1 MKQMEKFLFQPA
13 RLTFTRE
20 KITSRRPSGTRLSPW
35 GTVHLLTYLVVLIDI
50 EKGKLSPDQ
59 EIRFPAEAEREYGA
73 MRSTQ
78 GRTGETRLL
87 KDVLN
92 QAVSFNAPDCI
103 VALFEVYGGVRG
115 LVRRIH
121 EYWNVSDYS
130 RKIPTGRKKLPQ
142 RSNLYDYYKIGD
154 YFLALPEET
163 LSLLANKDHRIHG
176 KLHKA
181 QSQLDGKDGVIASI
195 YWGTN
200 QSDCLMFY
208 KKENQITC
216 SLVING
222 KNLLHTTELALNPS
236 PDYVEPEIKLKDTS
250 TFKECLETNFKGYFL
265 NEKIAEGIVVDHT
278 VCDQSSI
285 VREKWKDVAY
295 IAFSAESFKAMIP
308 KSKRDFHGNEL
319 IAKYKIEKNISVII
333 TDKPIPQL
341 RNQIPQFIVPNSF
354 TFAYE
359 YACYQIENYNGNFC
373 AITGSAGKS
382 STRLMLT
389 HLLKDSGKSFGNFGN
404 ANLHYSTFS
413 LTLEVNNHYD
423 QILLEA
429 AVGSMNRWG
438 YGNNAYLWKAD
449 VVIVTSFGSA
459 HALSTIEGNLRVK
472 KHLFHGVK
480 ENGSVVINKDM
491 EEHYLEK
498 FVKKAES
505 LSLNILFSS
514 LTDPNAD
521 CYLLEKRVLKEETNI
536 RVNFRGRELS
546 FCLTTDSD
554 GQIQNAM
561 SSLLALD
568 VMGYPVEEH
577 LHLFESYQSFER
589 ILRPLQLT
597 FDAKQVT
604 VVDDTHNSSV
614 ESMINGID
622 YFSDKKNFYQGKKV
636 LVLGEIAD
644 LGKDTIMHH
653 KRLIPHINKAKPDH
667 IIMYG
672 NPFKELSLDVEHVT
686 LCDTKE
692 EVAQKVIEES
702 TDDSYIYVKGSHGIG
717 FHEVIDFLKK
727 QAESNQEEK
736 NGKQG

>member
-1 MKQMEKFLFQPA
+1 
-13 RLTFTRE
+13 
-20 KITSRRPSGTRLSPW
+20 
-35 GTVHLLTYLVVLIDI
+35 
-50 EKGKLSPDQ
+50 
-59 EIRFPAEAEREYGA
+59 
-73 MRSTQ
+73 
-78 GRTGETRLL
+78 
-87 KDVLN
+87 
-92 QAVSFNAPDCI
+92 APDCI
-103 VALFEVYGGVRG
+103 VALFEVYGGEKG
-115 LVRRIH
+115 LLRRVH

-130 RKIPTGRKKLPQ
+130 RKVSTGRKKLPQ
-142 RSNLYDYYKIGD
+142 RSNLYDYYKIGE
-154 YFLALPEET
+154 YFLALQEET
-163 LSLLANKDHRIHG
+163 LSLLANKNHIIHG

-181 QSQLDGKDGVIASI
+181 QSHFDGKAEVIASI
-195 YWGTN
+195 FWGTD
-200 QSDCLMFY
+200 QSDCLVFY
-208 KKENQITC
+208 KKEDQLTC

-222 KNLLHTTELALNPS
+222 KNLMHTSELAMNPS
-236 PDYVEPEIKLKDTS
+236 TDFVEPEIRLKDTH

-265 NEKIAEGIVVDHT
+265 NEKIAENIIVDHT
-278 VCDQSSI
+278 VCDQSSV
-285 VREKWKDVAY
+285 VREKWENVAY
-295 IAFSAESFKAMIP
+295 IAFSAESFRAMIP

-319 IAKYKIEKNISVII
+319 ISKYKIEENISVII

-341 RNQIPQFIVPNSF
+341 RDKIPQFIVPNSF

-359 YACYQIENYNGNFC
+359 YACYQIENYDGKFC

-382 STRLMLT
+382 STRLMLN
-389 HLLKDSGKSFGNFGN
+389 HLLSDSGKSFGNFGN

-413 LTLEVNNHYD
+413 LTLEVNNQYD
-423 QILLEA
+423 HILLEA

-480 ENGSVVINKDM
+480 ENGYVVINKDM
-491 EEHYLEK
+491 EERYLEK
-498 FVKKAES
+498 FIKKAES

-514 LTDPNAD
+514 LTDTKAD
-521 CYLLEKRVLKEETNI
+521 CYLLEKCVLKEKTKI
-536 RVNFRGRELS
+536 RVNFRGKELS

-561 SSLLALD
+561 SSLLAID
-568 VMGYPVEEH
+568 VMGYQIEEH
-577 LHLFESYQSFER
+577 LHLLESYQSFER

-597 FDAKQVT
+597 LNANQVT

-614 ESMINGID
+614 ESMINGIE
-622 YFSDKKNFYQGKKV
+622 YFSEKKKFYQGKRV

-653 KRLIPHINKAKPDH
+653 KRLIPHINEAKPDH

-672 NPFKELSLDVEHVT
+672 KPFKELVLDVKNVT

-692 EVAQKVIEES
+692 EAAQKVIEES
-702 TDDSYIYVKGSHGIG
+702 TEDSFIYVKGSHGIG

-727 QAESNQEEK
+727 QAESNQEAK
-736 NGKQG
+736 NDKQG